1 MTNPSVLT
9 IGHSNHALTQ
19 LVTLLRST
27 EVTAVADVR
36 SQPFSRRH
44 PDFNRESLA
53 EALEKQGIAYLFL
66 GRELGARSQDP
77 SCYENGRVQYRKLA
91 ETELFK
97 AGLKRVIGAVTVYRL
112 ALLCAEKEPLDCHR
126 TLLVSRALEATGVT
140 VTHIHANGVLE
151 SHSDAMTR
159 LLRLL
164 SMPEADLY
172 RSKEQLVA
180 DACAAQEQRIA
191 YVDERM
197 RPRLGDTEIAHRA

>member
-9 IGHSNHALTQ
+9 IGHSNHSLTQ

-44 PDFNRESLA
+44 PDFNRDSLA
-53 EALEKQGIAYLFL
+53 EAFEKQGIAYVFL

>member
-19 LVTLLRST
+19 LVTLLRSK

-44 PDFNRESLA
+44 PDFNRDPLA
-53 EALEKQGIAYLFL
+53 EALAKQGIAYVFL

-77 SCYENGRVQYRKLA
+77 SCYEDGRVQYRRLG

-97 AGLKRVIGAVTVYRL
+97 AGLKRVIGAATVYRL

-126 TLLVSRALEATGVT
+126 TLLVGRALEAAGVT
-140 VTHIHANGVLE
+140 VAHIHANGGLE

-172 RSKEQLVA
+172 RSREQLIT
-180 DACAAQEQRIA
+180 DACAVQERRIA
-191 YVDERM
+191 YVDEK
-197 RPRLGDTEIAHRA
+197 RPRMGDAEIAHRA